1 MGSDEK
7 PPSTYR
13 YNEKPTYTTSNGAPV
28 QNPQHWQRP
37 GPNGPLL
44 LQDFHLIDLLA
55 HFDRERIPERVVHA
69 KGAGAYGEFE
79 VTHDISDITSI
90 NMLNQVGKKTKAV
103 VRFSTVGGE
112 KGSAD
117 SARDPRGFAIKF
129 YTEEGNWDWVYNN
142 TPIFFLRDPSLFPV
156 FIHTQK
162 RHPQTNLTDA
172 NMAFDYWST
181 HHECVHQLMHLFSDR
196 GTPYSYRHMNG
207 YSGHTH
213 KWTKPDGSFVYVQI
227 HLKTDQG
234 NKTFTAEEAG
244 KMASENPD
252 WHTKDLFDSIQ
263 KGDHPS
269 WTVYVQTLT
278 PEQAEKFKWNVFDLT
293 KVWPQSEVP
302 LRPFGKLTLNKN
314 PENYFAEIE
323 QVAFSPSHLVPGVE
337 PSADPVLQGRLF
349 SYPDTH
355 RHRLGVNYQ
364 QIPVNQPL
372 NAFNPFQR
380 DGAMAVN
387 GNYGANPNYP
397 SSFRPINYVPVKAA
411 GSHEQWTGKV
421 VEDLF
426 GPITADDYEQANGLW
441 KVLGRTPGQQENFV
455 KNISGALSG
464 AVPEVRSRTYEMFS
478 KVNTELGGAIMKATE
493 KLAAPEEPRAKLVK
507 HAFDR
512 IDAVYYHRLRAEVRE
527 DTQEAERAAM
537 DDARREES
545 LKYPNTIV

>member
-28 QNPQHWQRP
+28 ENPQAWQRI
-37 GPNGPLL
+37 GPQGPLL

-79 VTHDISDITSI
+79 VTHDISDISSI
-90 NMLNQVGKKTKAV
+90 DMLNQVGKKTKAL

-117 SARDPRGFAIKF
+117 SARDPRGFSVKF

-142 TPIFFLRDPSLFPV
+142 TPIFFIRDPVKFPV

-162 RHPQTNLTDA
+162 RHPQTNLKDATMVSLAANPSTDPLLTQPDVYIVLTPQS
-172 NMAFDYWST
+172 FDYWT
-181 HHECVHQLMHLFSDR
+181 KNQECIHQLMHLFSDR

-213 KWTKPDGSFVYVQI
+213 KWTKPDGSFVYVQV

-234 NKTFTAEEAG
+234 NKTFTNEEAG

-252 WHTKDLFDSIQ
+252 WHTQDLFEAIER
-263 KGDHPS
+263 GEHPS

-323 QVAFSPSHLVPGVE
+323 QAAFSPSHLVPGVE
-337 PSADPVLQGRLF
+337 PTADPVLQSRLF

-364 QIPVNQPL
+364 QIPVNTPL
-372 NAFNPFQR
+372 HAFNPFQR

-387 GNYGANPNYP
+387 GNYGANPNYA
-397 SSFRPINYVPVKAA
+397 STFRPLTYKPVKAWA
-411 GSHEQWTGKV
+411 GEV
-421 VEDLF
+421 VTDLF
-426 GPITADDYEQANGLW
+426 GPVKPEDYEQALGLW
-441 KVLGRTPGQQENFV
+441 KVLGRQEGQQKNFIANV
-455 KNISGALSG
+455 SGALAG
-464 AVPEVRSRTYEMFS
+464 AHPDVRARTYEMFS
-478 KVNTELGGAIMKATE
+478 RVTPELGAAIMK
-493 KLAAPEEPRAKLVK
+493 
-507 HAFDR
+507 
-512 IDAVYYHRLRAEVRE
+512 
-527 DTQEAERAAM
+527 EAEKIAAYVETSRTM
-537 DDARREES
+537 TGQDADCNRPTKDVRS
-545 LKYPNTIV
+545 KL